1 MGFGNF
7 LKGIAAQVNPFD
19 NGKTYGSYNRKRR
32 EEDENQQPQL
42 TTPRQ
47 SSMPTPRQTDN
58 AFQNKTIGGQSFNFN
73 LTPQNQVNVP
83 RKSEYDYSLNVPKP
97 KQSFWNKVRDQFD
110 ANTEAD
116 KYRRSEYNS
125 TVSSQDRLKPVVQEN
140 APNIAEIATTP
151 VRSALRVTTGIG
163 QGASGLAD
171 WVTPGHGQSRFVS

>member
-83 RKSEYDYSLNVPKP
+83 RKSEYDYSLDVPKP
-97 KQSFWNKVRDQFD
+97 KQSFGNRIRDIFD

-116 KYRRSEYNS
+116 QYRRLTRDASNIRKDLIDRGVDPS
-125 TVSSQDRLKPVVQEN
+125 KAFPRSSWPFER
-140 APNIAEIATTP
+140 
-151 VRSALRVTTGIG
+151 RSR
-163 QGASGLAD
+163 SGYIC
-171 WVTPGHGQSRFVS
+171 

>member
-83 RKSEYDYSLNVPKP
+83 RKSEYDYSLDVPKP

-151 VRSALRVTTGIG
+151 VRSAL
-163 QGASGLAD
+163 S
-171 WVTPGHGQSRFVS
+171 